1 MKNKSAYEWILK
13 NIDLLETAVI
23 NNCDFCIGKHLS
35 EKNFPLPLELDKAIK
50 KKPNNK
56 MEKGRREKIEKLRM
70 LGEYI
75 NHYEFLILEEMLIS
89 KRSGGD
95 IYKWQDL
102 LNRVELSR
110 KIIDKESSSIRYDLD
125 FKTHKS
131 IDTLS
136 KVSFI
141 FLPLSFIVGYFGM
154 NFTSM
159 GIMGHNVNKSGIL
172 MWKYG
177 HKFVF
182 SLILITIMLTSLYL
196 YYFQETDMNID
207 NAIDDLSD
215 MQTSAADDLS

>member
-1 MKNKSAYEWILK
+1 MSAYEWLLK
-13 NIDLLETAVI
+13 NIDLLEIAVI
-23 NNCDFCIGKHLS
+23 NQCDFCID
-35 EKNFPLPLELDKAIK
+35 KNQSKKFFPLPLVLNKDVI

-56 MEKGRREKIEKLRM
+56 MVKGRKDKIEKLRL

-75 NHYEFLILEEMLIS
+75 NHYEFLILEEMLIN
-89 KRSGGD
+89 KRAGKD
-95 IYKWQDL
+95 IYKWQQL
-102 LNRVELSR
+102 LDRVELSR
-110 KIIDKESSSIRYDLD
+110 KIIDKESSSIRYELD

-159 GIMGHNVNKSGIL
+159 GIMGHNVNKNGIL

-182 SLILITIMLTSLYL
+182 SLIFVTIILTSIYL
-196 YYFQETDMNID
+196 YYFQETDINID